1 MEKLYDAAH
10 IQRWNDHLRTKG
22 FTELD
27 KQSHKMVIAY
37 VLGKCQED
45 SQKAPLNWNLLL
57 EMGFF
62 EFIKRVILTDIK
74 PAIYHEMVKV
84 SGPELNQWIWQQCQQ
99 EPSWLPPEL
108 YSKLEHYLS
117 HKAPDSIESK
127 ILKAAHYY
135 STLWEFN
142 VIYPFNKV
150 FFNSSETREQ
160 LDNEWENYSD
170 LIGMQKLSMQ
180 KNLYRF
186 LDMVGQLRFQQR
198 WSRTPRIPETSVLGH
213 MLIVAW
219 LSWICSYE
227 LSACPKRCYHNF
239 FTGLFHDIP
248 EILTRDIVSPIKKSI
263 GKLEKLISGIEDEL
277 MKTRIYPL
285 LPRPWHEEFHYWVD
299 QPFTNRIRQ
308 DNRVVSLS
316 PEQIGT
322 EFNQDDY
329 DPLDG
334 QMVKSCD
341 LLSAFTEAYF
351 SLKHGIRSREL
362 KEACNSLDQNF
373 QERSKQELY
382 PFEEVLEELRQHYNW
397 KE

>member
-108 YSKLEHYLS
+108 YAKLKHYLS
-117 HKAPDSIESK
+117 HPLPDCIESK

-227 LSACPKRCYHNF
+227 LSACPKRSYHNF

-263 GKLEKLISGIEDEL
+263 GKLEELISGIEDEL

-299 QPFTNRIRQ
+299 QPFINRIRQ
-308 DNRVVSLS
+308 NKQCIQLS
-316 PEQIGT
+316 PEQIGA

-329 DPLDG
+329 EALDG
-334 QMVKSCD
+334 QMIKSCD

-362 KEACNSLDQNF
+362 KEACLSLEQTF
-373 QERSKQELY
+373 QDRSKQESY
-382 PFEEVLEELRQHYNW
+382 PFAQVLEELRQHYNW

>member
-117 HKAPDSIESK
+117 HKAPDSTESK